1 MKFLIASAVALS
13 TLAVASA
20 AQAQSQGRM
29 FFEGDVIRGNQAGAP
44 FAPCVLNNRFQRLE
58 KVVFRF
64 RIVDGDG
71 KPVDDKGLKSLFVDL
86 PNGTKLQAAFGPH
99 GQGAD
104 HFWTAAWI
112 VPSDLPSGSL
122 AYKATLT
129 DNQGREQNWEP
140 FKIRPSQFQIID
152 GQITLQPVP
161 AKK

>member
-1 MKFLIASAVALS
+1 MKLLIAPAIALS
-13 TLAVASA
+13 ALAFASG
-20 AQAQSQGRM
+20 AQAQSQGRL

-64 RIVDGDG
+64 RILDGDG
-71 KPVDDKGLKSLFVDL
+71 NPIDDKGIKSLFVDL

-99 GQGAD
+99 GGGTD

-112 VPSDLPSGSL
+112 VPSDLPTGSL

-129 DNQGREQNWEP
+129 DNQGRAQTWEP
-140 FKIRPSQFQIID
+140 FKVRPSQFQIID

>member
-13 TLAVASA
+13 TLAAVST

-58 KVVFRF
+58 KVVFRV
-64 RIVDGDG
+64 RLVDGDG
-71 KPVDDKGLKSLFVDL
+71 KPVDDKGVKSLYVDL

-112 VPSDLPSGSL
+112 VPSELPSGSL

-129 DNQGREQNWEP
+129 DNQGGTQTWEP